1 MTRERDTRAGISA
14 GSDYQSL
21 LRSLKRRIQAA
32 PLRAAFAVNR
42 QLIVLYWQIGREIL
56 DRQAEH
62 GWGAKVIGYL
72 AADLRRAF
80 PDTKGFSERNLKYMR
95 AFAEAWPDP
104 AIVQQVV
111 AQIPWGH
118 SVRILDKTNSAEE
131 RRFYADKTL
140 EHGWSRNVL
149 VAQIESGLYRR
160 QGGAITNFGRTL
172 PEPDSDFAGQLLK
185 DPYVFDFL
193 DLDADARERE
203 LERSLVEHMRSFLLE
218 LGVGFAFVGQQVHLE
233 VGGEDFYLD
242 MLFYHL
248 RLRCYVVVELKT
260 GDFRPEHAGK
270 MSFYLSA
277 VDDQLRHAAD
287 GASVGLLLCKGRN
300 RVIVEYALRDTAK
313 PIGVSSWQLTRALP
327 EGLSRRLPAVEVLEA
342 ELAVVEGGASCH

>member
-1 MTRERDTRAGISA
+1 MTQDRDNPASISE
-14 GSDYQSL
+14 GSGYQSL
-21 LRSLKRRIQAA
+21 LQSLKRRIQAA
-32 PLRAAFAVNR
+32 PLRAALAVNR
-42 QLIVLYWQIGREIL
+42 ELILLYWQIGREIL

-72 AADLRRAF
+72 AADLRREL
-80 PDTKGFSERNLKYMR
+80 PETKGFSARNLKYMR

-118 SVRILDKTNSAEE
+118 NVRILDKTNSPEE
-131 RRFYADKTL
+131 RRFYAVMAL
-140 EHGWSRNVL
+140 ENGWSRNVL
-149 VAQIESGLYRR
+149 MAQIESGLHRR
-160 QGGAITNFGRTL
+160 QGGALTNFARTL

-193 DLDADARERE
+193 DLDTDARERE

-218 LGVGFAFVGQQVHLE
+218 IGVGFAFVGQQVHLE

-277 VDDQLRHAAD
+277 VDNQLRHPD
-287 GASVGLLLCKGRN
+287 DKASVGLLLCKGRN
-300 RVIVEYALRDTAK
+300 RVIVEYALQDTAK

-327 EGLSRRLPAVEVLEA
+327 EGLSERLPAAEVLEA
-342 ELAVVEGGASCH
+342 ELAGVER